1 MAAKKKTIS
10 IKKPTL
16 EKTVS
21 LKWALLI
28 FVLTNFEEAKLE
40 LVKTLEMET
49 ENLCKKAQ
57 KAFLDENKKHAK
69 GEDVLI
75 VYTTFCI
82 QVRE

>member
-1 MAAKKKTIS
+1 MAKKKTIS

-16 EKTVS
+16 EKTVP

-49 ENLCKKAQ
+49 ESLCKKAQ
-57 KAFLDENKKHAK
+57 KAFLDENKKHAER
-69 GEDVLI
+69 EDILI
-75 VYTTFCI
+75 VYTIFCI